1 MICWS
6 KDLFE
11 RRVEELIQD
20 LVSRGYNRTILE
32 TVIDQACKIPQS
44 KAIEKVEQETDVQKR
59 VQFVIKLP
67 WTALVEDRDMKK
79 VFTAPLMVC
88 YKEGPEPMRDAVE
101 GQVTDG

>member
-1 MICWS
+1 MEDLICWS

-20 LVSRGYNRTILE
+20 LP
-32 TVIDQACKIPQS
+32 QIPQS

-67 WTALVEDRDMKK
+67 KIRMTLKRAWTALVEDRDMKK